1 MCAKGVE
8 FDSLIQGRMMTDP
21 AGATEN
27 RLNPQSITPG
37 LDAESLNASS
47 IMVVDDTF
55 VLRDRLGL
63 AFQQR
68 GFRVEQAGGYDEAIA
83 RFTSNPTDLA
93 VIDLRMP
100 GRSGLDLLVSIKR
113 IRPDTKVVIL
123 SGFGSIAAAIDAVRM
138 GATNFLSKPADVD
151 DILNAFLRGDQ
162 PQDHSSDTGEF
173 PVPSLARAEWEH
185 IHRVLSD
192 CGGNISEAA
201 RRLGIHRRSLQ
212 RKLRKRAPDD
222 PGGEG

>member
-1 MCAKGVE
+1 MSENPDAD
-8 FDSLIQGRMMTDP
+8 FDPT
-21 AGATEN
+21 
-27 RLNPQSITPG
+27 NPPSITRG
-37 LDAESLNASS
+37 LDAAALKASS

-55 VLRDRLGL
+55 VLRDRLSL

-68 GFRVEQAGGYDEAIA
+68 GFRVEQAGGYDEAVA
-83 RFTSNPTDLA
+83 RFSSNPTDLA

-100 GRSGLDLLVSIKR
+100 GRSGLDLLTSIKR
-113 IRPDTKVVIL
+113 IRPETKVVIL

-151 DILNAFLRGDQ
+151 DILNAFVRGDR
-162 PQDHSSDTGEF
+162 PQSHASEHPEF

-222 PGGEG
+222 PSGEA

>member
-1 MCAKGVE
+1 
-8 FDSLIQGRMMTDP
+8 MTGTTD
-21 AGATEN
+21 A
-27 RLNPQSITPG
+27 SY
-37 LDAESLNASS
+37 LDATTLGARS

-55 VLRDRLGL
+55 VLRERLGVAL
-63 AFQQR
+63 QQR
-68 GFRVEQAGGYDEAIA
+68 GFKVILACDYDEAIA
-83 RFTSNPTDLA
+83 GFAPAPTDLA

-100 GRSGLDLLVSIKR
+100 GRSGLDLLTALKR
-113 IRPDTKVVIL
+113 ISPDTRVVIL
-123 SGFGSIAAAIDAVRM
+123 SGFGSIATAIDAVRM

-151 DILNAFLRGDQ
+151 DILNAFVRGDT
-162 PQDHSSDTGEF
+162 PQAHPSDSEEF

-212 RKLRKRAPDD
+212 RKLRKRAPED
-222 PGGEG
+222 PDSEAS

>member
-1 MCAKGVE
+1 MAIESEGT
-8 FDSLIQGRMMTDP
+8 MTEP
-21 AGATEN
+21 TSAAGIESTPE
-27 RLNPQSITPG
+27 PITRG
-37 LDAESLNASS
+37 LDAEALGASS
-47 IMVVDDTF
+47 IIVVDDTF
-55 VLRDRLGL
+55 VLRDRLSL

-68 GFRVEQAGGYDEAIA
+68 GFRVEQAGDYDEAIA
-83 RFTSNPTDLA
+83 RFSSRPTDLA

-100 GRSGLDLLVSIKR
+100 GRSGLDLLISIKR
-113 IRPDTKVVIL
+113 IHPETKVVIL

-151 DILNAFLRGDQ
+151 DILNAFVRGDR
-162 PQDHSSDTGEF
+162 PQTQGFDGSEF

-192 CGGNISEAA
+192 CSGNISEAA

-222 PGGEG
+222 PGSE